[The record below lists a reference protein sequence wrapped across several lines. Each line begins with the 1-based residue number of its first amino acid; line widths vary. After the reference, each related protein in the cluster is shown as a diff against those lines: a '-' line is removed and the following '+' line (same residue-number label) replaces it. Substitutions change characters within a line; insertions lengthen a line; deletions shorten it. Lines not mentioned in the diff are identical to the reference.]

1 MTLLSIENED
11 DVTDEHL
18 AFLCLGSDSNTLT
31 GFFRE
36 HLNFSTQMYLEF
48 MIVLCTQ
55 SASYCISSSQLYDD
69 DSLLKEHVPI
79 SSEDELNNIW
89 KKISEQRKV
98 SDTQISTNS
107 RRDTP
112 LWEHPEVIVCD
123 LLRSVSII
131 DCEGFISLSLD
142 DDDKIW
148 AFLLRILKMDKR
160 NLKYMTHH
168 VKANRKGIIAH
179 TAVSNGIMIP
189 LGICFERVKDST
201 LDCFQPIPDFLFG
214 TMEQQICE
222 MYMCTLTEDTCFQTL
237 FLDT

>member
-48 MIVLCTQ
+48 MIMLCTQ

-89 KKISEQRKV
+89 KKISKKRK
-98 SDTQISTNS
+98 
-107 RRDTP
+107 
-112 LWEHPEVIVCD
+112 
-123 LLRSVSII
+123 
-131 DCEGFISLSLD
+131 
-142 DDDKIW
+142 
-148 AFLLRILKMDKR
+148 ILM
-160 NLKYMTHH
+160 
-168 VKANRKGIIAH
+168 ANRRK
-179 TAVSNGIMIP
+179 
-189 LGICFERVKDST
+189 
-201 LDCFQPIPDFLFG
+201 
-214 TMEQQICE
+214 
-222 MYMCTLTEDTCFQTL
+222 
-237 FLDT
+237 